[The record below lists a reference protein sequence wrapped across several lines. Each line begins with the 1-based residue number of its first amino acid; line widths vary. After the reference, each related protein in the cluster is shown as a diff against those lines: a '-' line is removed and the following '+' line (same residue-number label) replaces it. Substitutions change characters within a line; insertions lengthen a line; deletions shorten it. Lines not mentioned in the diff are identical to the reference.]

1 MSSADSIWRDLQKSF
16 KEELNPASYSAW
28 IETANILS
36 FEKNQLLIEVPSD
49 LHKSYWEKNLAA
61 KIVEMGFM
69 KTGEELIP
77 SFVTAEE
84 AEALQKSPSVE
95 QTVTEKAEKKEKPF

>member
-1 MSSADSIWRDLQKSF
+1 
-16 KEELNPASYSAW
+16 
-28 IETANILS
+28 
-36 FEKNQLLIEVPSD
+36 
-49 LHKSYWEKNLAA
+49 
-61 KIVEMGFM
+61 M

-95 QTVTEKAEKKEKPF
+95 QTVTEKAEKKEKLF